1 MALFRAVAF
10 WTQYRK
16 RPFGNNAGLPC
27 CVSPSDRSTVVR
39 RVGDPPVAGTCQTP
53 CDDPNRILPSSVHA
67 APRGGAGS
75 QTTTGDPPATSTR
88 HNLASAHQPTD
99 LLSGDQNGN
108 LAVSLLVNTRSADPS
123 SGCSHSPSL
132 PFTVARKVT

>member
-10 WTQYRK
+10 CTQCK
-16 RPFGNNAGLPC
+16 NRPFGSNTGLPC

-39 RVGDPPVAGTCQTP
+39 SAGDPPDAGTCHTP
-53 CDDPNRILPSSVHA
+53 CDDPNRILPSSVQA

-75 QTTTGDPPATSTR
+75 QIITGDPPAISTR

-99 LLSGDQNGN
+99 LLSGDQKGN
-108 LAVSLLVNTRSADPS
+108 LAVSLFVNTRSADPS
-123 SGCSHSPSL
+123 S
-132 PFTVARKVT
+132 